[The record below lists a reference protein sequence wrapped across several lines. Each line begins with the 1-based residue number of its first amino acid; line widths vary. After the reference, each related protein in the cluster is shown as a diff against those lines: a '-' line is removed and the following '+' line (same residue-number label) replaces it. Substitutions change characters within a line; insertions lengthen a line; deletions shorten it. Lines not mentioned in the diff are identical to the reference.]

1 METGMA
7 GWRWWW
13 WSGVRAEL
21 DLLARA
27 EIGGEVGKERAVTM
41 PVAAEEE
48 DERRVGRS
56 SISSHEQR

>member
-1 METGMA
+1 VVCG
-7 GWRWWW
+7 
-13 WSGVRAEL
+13 AEL

-41 PVAAEEE
+41 PVAAAEE
-48 DERRVGRS
+48 DERCLGRS